1 MLKINNVTFILGG
14 LLLLAPCLVMGQ
26 TKNSSSTSSPYSRY
40 GIGTLSGYSLGRS
53 EAMGG
58 IGIGIRND
66 AQINA
71 GNPASYTSVDS
82 LSFLTEFGLSSRF
95 TEYKT
100 DTARNGSNSVN
111 FDYLAFSFPVKKW
124 WAVAF
129 GMLPV
134 SQKGYTIN
142 KSNINPVD
150 SVSTST
156 NFNGE
161 GTLTKV
167 FIGNAFNIGK
177 HLSVG
182 VNVWYLFGN
191 LIDQTYIYFT
201 DAKVIGY
208 GTASNFYD
216 YLSSNSLSV
225 HNFGVSTGVQYHF
238 QTKKKNSWTIGAVF
252 DPKQNIKAGYVLHEE
267 RVLFRN
273 STTQSPIVDTINHV
287 TSNNNGLSLP
297 LSYGAGF
304 SYTVKNKMV
313 FGADVYHQQW
323 SEATFLG
330 STQQYLTDR
339 TRYSAGFEITPEESS
354 IKSYWARTK
363 YRAGL
368 FYENSYLMLNGRQ
381 INGYGITLGLGMPF
395 PRSRSTFNISAELG
409 QLGTTQ
415 DNLIKETYAKFTLHI
430 LLYDR
435 WFMKRK
441 ID

>member
-1 MLKINNVTFILGG
+1 MLKKNNVTLILGG
-14 LLLLAPCLVMGQ
+14 LLLLIPFLTEGQ
-26 TKNSSSTSSPYSRY
+26 VKNSSSTSSPYSRY

-58 IGIGIRND
+58 IGIGTRFD
-66 AQINA
+66 AQINS
-71 GNPASYTSVDS
+71 GNPASYTAIDS
-82 LSFLTEFGLSSRF
+82 MTFLTEFGINSRH
-95 TEYKT
+95 TLYQT
-100 DTARNGSNSVN
+100 DNAKNGSNNVN
-111 FDYLAFSFPVKKW
+111 FDYLAFSYPVSRW
-124 WAVAF
+124 WATAF
-129 GMLPV
+129 GIMPV
-134 SQKGYTIN
+134 SQKGYSINKTTIN
-142 KSNINPVD
+142 PSD
-150 SVSTST
+150 SSRTSF
-156 NFNGE
+156 NFNGT

-182 VNVWYLFGN
+182 INLWYLFGN
-191 LIDQTYIYFT
+191 LDDQTYIYFPD
-201 DAKVIGY
+201 DAN
-208 GTASNFYD
+208 AYD
-216 YLSSNSLSV
+216 YLSSNNLSV
-225 HNFGVSTGVQYHF
+225 HNFGVTTGVQYHF
-238 QTKKKNSWTIGAVF
+238 QTKSKNFWTIGAIF
-252 DPKQNIKAGYVLHEE
+252 EPKQSIKSSYVLHEE

-273 STTQSPIVDTINHV
+273 STTSVPIVDTINHV
-287 TSNNNGLSLP
+287 TSNNNGLTLP

-313 FGADVYHQQW
+313 FGADIYHQKW

-339 TRYSAGFEITPEESS
+339 TRYSAGFELTPDENS
-354 IKSYWARTK
+354 IKSYLARTK
-363 YRAGL
+363 YRVGL

-381 INGYGITLGLGMPF
+381 INGYGITMGLGLPF

-415 DNLIKETYAKFTLHI
+415 NNLIQESYAKFTIHV
-430 LLYDR
+430 LLFDR